1 MRRLMTYLMA
11 GALLLIPAGAGAQQI
26 EIDRTLQRVGN
37 TPIMLSDVR
46 EARLLK
52 LVPEAGGN
60 DDAILTAL
68 ENRLLML
75 AEATRIP
82 GTEPARDLIAARR
95 QAWRATWPAGTDLP
109 ALMVSAGTTDQDLD
123 GWFRDDLR
131 IATYLDQRFG
141 QVVDAT
147 RTKRISDW
155 LVELRRRANLIRR
168 GGSTTDQA
176 LSSSS

>member
-1 MRRLMTYLMA
+1 MRRLMPYLMT
-11 GALLLIPAGAGAQQI
+11 GALVSIATGADAQQV
-26 EIDRTLQRVGN
+26 EIDRTLQHVGA

-52 LVPEAGGN
+52 LVPEAGGT

-75 AEATRIP
+75 SEANRMP
-82 GTEPARDLIAARR
+82 GAEPARDLIAARR
-95 QAWRATWPAGTDLP
+95 QAWRATWPAGTDVP

-141 QVVDAT
+141 QQVDAT
-147 RTKRISDW
+147 RTKRISEW
-155 LVELRRRANLIRR
+155 LIELRRRANLIRR
-168 GGSTTDQA
+168 
-176 LSSSS
+176 

>member
-11 GALLLIPAGAGAQQI
+11 GALVVIATGASAQQV
-26 EIDRTLQRVGN
+26 EIDRTLQRVGT

-75 AEATRIP
+75 SEANRMP
-82 GTEPARDLIAARR
+82 GAEPARDQIAARR
-95 QAWRATWPAGTDLP
+95 QAWRATWPAGTDVP

-141 QVVDAT
+141 QAGDPMRA
-147 RTKRISDW
+147 KRISDW
-155 LVELRRRANLIRR
+155 LTELRRRANLIRR
-168 GGSTTDQA
+168 
-176 LSSSS
+176 

>member
-1 MRRLMTYLMA
+1 MRGLVTHLIA
-11 GALLLIPAGAGAQQI
+11 SALLLTATSAGAQTV
-26 EIDRTLQRVGN
+26 EIDRTLQRVLG

-46 EARLLK
+46 EARMLK
-52 LVPEAGGN
+52 LVPEAGGS

-75 AEATRIP
+75 SEATRIP
-82 GTEPARDLIAARR
+82 ATEPARELIAARR
-95 QAWRATWPAGTDLP
+95 QAWRATWPAGTDVT
-109 ALMVSAGTTDQDLD
+109 ALMASAGTTDQDLD

-141 QVVDAT
+141 QQADAT

-155 LVELRRRANLIRR
+155 VVELRRRANLTRR
-168 GGSTTDQA
+168 
-176 LSSSS
+176 

>member
-1 MRRLMTYLMA
+1 
-11 GALLLIPAGAGAQQI
+11 
-26 EIDRTLQRVGN
+26 
-37 TPIMLSDVR
+37 MLSDVR

-75 AEATRIP
+75 SEANRMP
-82 GTEPARDLIAARR
+82 GAEPARDQIATRR
-95 QAWRATWPAGTDLP
+95 QAWRATWPAGTDVP

-141 QVVDAT
+141 QAGDPMRA
-147 RTKRISDW
+147 KRINDW
-155 LVELRRRANLIRR
+155 LTELRRRANLIRR
-168 GGSTTDQA
+168 
-176 LSSSS
+176 

>member
-1 MRRLMTYLMA
+1 MRRLMTYLMT
-11 GALLLIPAGAGAQQI
+11 GALLLTATGARAQQV
-26 EIDRTLQRVGN
+26 EIDRTLQRVGG

-52 LVPEAGGN
+52 LVPEAGGS

-75 AEATRIP
+75 SEASRMP
-82 GTEPARDLIAARR
+82 ANEPAPELIAARR
-95 QAWRATWPAGTDLP
+95 QAWRATWPAGTDVP

-141 QVVDAT
+141 QAMDAT
-147 RTKRISDW
+147 RTKRVSDW

-168 GGSTTDQA
+168 GGDPPPIK
-176 LSSSS
+176 L